1 MTWDLQKHRFMVSQ
15 CGKVADFFDIGS
27 LPTGYTD
34 CTDMDDDTLRELL
47 YLRAKKNAGFWF

>member
-1 MTWDLQKHRFMVSQ
+1 MTWDLAQHRFMVSQ

-27 LPTGYTD
+27 LPAGYTD

-47 YLRAKKNAGFWF
+47 YLRAKKHAGF